1 MYGVSPAY
9 FISRFSDRFTF
20 GDVAASLADL
30 AASGFGAFQP
40 EVFHAETLDEWRT
53 TGARIVRAAAEDAG
67 LIASQFVA
75 HFLLHAFADPAA
87 LESDFGIAEAEKT
100 LEGLERF
107 PECTT
112 LTVPLPPF
120 EPIEPRALGAGAY
133 AAYRARL
140 IEKLGRMLD
149 LAEGAGRRIA
159 LELIPGSLVGGV
171 QGLLRI
177 GDELG
182 RPSLGYNFDTGFAW
196 CDREWVPLVPAQ
208 LAGRIFGTHLKDNFR
223 DGQALAPGKG
233 SIPWRETLG
242 ALKASAYTG
251 SLDIEFRCDP
261 DRADDEYQQALR
273 YLEQFSDQSVQSA
286 DPRSSRRAPC

>member
-9 FISRFSDRFTF
+9 FISRYSDRFTF
-20 GDVAASLADL
+20 DEMATSLSDL
-30 AASGFGAFQP
+30 SASGFGAFQP
-40 EVFHAETLDEWRT
+40 EVFHADTLDEWRA
-53 TGARIVRAAAEDAG
+53 TGARVVRAAAEGSG
-67 LIASQFVA
+67 LVASQFVA

-87 LESDFGIAEAEKT
+87 LTSDFGIAEAEKT
-100 LEGLERF
+100 LEGLEHF

-120 EPIEPRALGAGAY
+120 EPLEPQALGVGACAG
-133 AAYRARL
+133 YRSRL
-140 IEKLGRMLD
+140 IEKLGRMLE

-177 GDELG
+177 EAELG

-196 CDREWVPLVPAQ
+196 WNREWVPLVPAQ

-251 SLDIEFRCDP
+251 SLDIEFRCGP
-261 DRADDEYQQALR
+261 DRAHQEYQEALG
-273 YLEQFSDQSVQSA
+273 YLKQFKD
-286 DPRSSRRAPC
+286 